1 MKRINFYILAIATL
15 IFIVNSCGK
24 SHPEEE
30 TAQLKELIGD
40 QIFEQIIA
48 DDLEAILVIPNGGC
62 NGCITDA
69 ELFVSENTLS
79 LKNRMLTIFT
89 DVISEKNLGIRV
101 GKNIVKSPYTIMD
114 SDHLTSNTEL
124 IIIYPSIIYLRDNRF
139 EKLVQVSSENPMAIE
154 TLKSYLRIK

>member
-69 ELFVSENTLS
+69 ELFVSEKYFKPQKQNA
-79 LKNRMLTIFT
+79 NYIYGCYQ
-89 DVISEKNLGIRV
+89 KNLRV
-101 GKNIVKSPYTIMD
+101 GKNIEISLYY
-114 SDHLTSNTEL
+114 HG
-124 IIIYPSIIYLRDNRF
+124 F
-139 EKLVQVSSENPMAIE
+139 
-154 TLKSYLRIK
+154 